1 MLIPVGTDRRQR
13 HTPWVNYILVAVNV
27 IIFLLTANRV
37 GRPFDPVRIFFLI
50 PDAPHL
56 TQFLSYQ
63 FLHADLMHLGGNM
76 LFLYVFGNA
85 VEDRLGKLGYLFF
98 YLAGGVLAG
107 LGHVLLEPH
116 PVIGASGA
124 VAAVSGAYLALFPRS
139 QVTLFYWF
147 FFFVGYFEVSSLL
160 LIGAYIAL
168 NVYEHVAGAGQ
179 VAHLAHLTGY
189 AYGFGIGMGLLWTG
203 LLAREPF
210 DMLSLLA
217 QRRRRA
223 QFARMTREGF
233 EPWAGGAAASGPAR
247 GEADPAPDRR
257 HHEILALRARVS
269 QAIERHDMPHA
280 AELFDQ
286 LLERDPA
293 AVLSQQHQLD
303 LANHFMSAGRYEAA
317 AQAYEMLLGVYTN
330 YPQREQVELIL
341 GLIYARYLR
350 RPQRARELLTQA
362 AQRLRDPE
370 QQRLAQ
376 QVLEEVRG

>member
-1 MLIPVGTDRRQR
+1 MLIPVGTDRRQQ
-13 HTPWVNYILVAVNV
+13 HTPWVNYILVGLNV
-27 IIFLLTANRV
+27 LIFLLTARRV
-37 GRPFDPVRIFFLI
+37 GQPFDAVRIFFLI

-63 FLHADLMHLGGNM
+63 FLHADLMHLAGNM

-85 VEDRLGKLGYLFF
+85 VEDRLGRLGYLFF

-107 LGHVLLEPH
+107 LGHVLLEPQ

-189 AYGFGIGMGLLWTG
+189 AYGFGIGMGLLWSG
-203 LLAREPF
+203 LLEREPF
-210 DMLSLLA
+210 DMLALWA

-223 QFARMTREGF
+223 QFARMTRGGF
-233 EPWAGGAAASGPAR
+233 EPWAGGAPQSDRAK
-247 GEADPAPDRR
+247 GEVDQALDRR
-257 HHEILALRARVS
+257 QREILALRARVS
-269 QAIERHDMPHA
+269 QAVEQHDLPRA

-286 LLERDPA
+286 LQELEPT
-293 AVLSQQHQLD
+293 AVLSQQQQLD
-303 LANHFMSAGRYEAA
+303 LANHFMSTGRYEAA
-317 AQAYEMLLGVYTN
+317 AQAYEMLLGVYGS

-350 RPQRARELLTQA
+350 RPQRARELLSLA
-362 AQRLRDPE
+362 VQRLRDPD
-370 QQRLAQ
+370 QQRLAR
-376 QVLEEVRG
+376 QVLDEVSG